1 MRASGMLLTSLL
13 VLPALAFVTA
23 CSDVNRRSVLVA
35 GPEQPICVPIP
46 AELMPSVG
54 DSAYV
59 EPYYIT
65 LGHAELESIAPSD
78 DVGAS
83 DNIFAFLRRRDATI
97 EERIQEVVDRRE
109 DLRTSLGLLLA
120 EREEIAA
127 QERDTDAV
135 DERIQDAEEE
145 LGRLAAQESELRQL
159 VSGRTPTLS
168 RTGNRIL
175 FNDWAMPFRV
185 YEGDTVEVRVS
196 ERDPFQNDLLGH
208 TSVVVDSVMLETGR
222 VELRTG
228 WVQSLSLG
236 FAPCD
241 EEGDAGS

>member
-1 MRASGMLLTSLL
+1 MCTSRMLLTSLL
-13 VLPALAFVTA
+13 VLPALAFVGA
-23 CSDVNRRSVLVA
+23 CSDVNRRSVLVVE
-35 GPEQPICVPIP
+35 PEQPICVPNST
-46 AELMPSVG
+46 ELTPSHG
-54 DSAYV
+54 DLARN

-65 LGHAELESIAPSD
+65 VGHAELESTAPRD
-78 DVGAS
+78 DVGGS
-83 DNIFAFLRRRDATI
+83 DDNFAFIRRRDAVI
-97 EERIQEVVDRRE
+97 EKRIQEVLHHRQLVEER
-109 DLRTSLGLLLA
+109 LGHLM
-120 EREEIAA
+120 EEKGKLSE
-127 QERDTDAV
+127 QELDTAAV
-135 DERIQDAEEE
+135 DERIQDEEEE
-145 LGRLAAQESELRQL
+145 LDRLSAEVRELRQM

-168 RTGNRIL
+168 REGTRIL
-175 FNDWAMPFRV
+175 FNDWPMPFRV

>member
-1 MRASGMLLTSLL
+1 MCTSRMLLTSLL
-13 VLPALAFVTA
+13 VLPALAFVGA
-23 CSDVNRRSVLVA
+23 CSDVNRRSVLVVE
-35 GPEQPICVPIP
+35 PEQPICVPIP
-46 AELMPSVG
+46 TELTPSHG
-54 DSAYV
+54 DLARN

-65 LGHAELESIAPSD
+65 VGHAELESTAPRD
-78 DVGAS
+78 DVGGS
-83 DNIFAFLRRRDATI
+83 DDNFAFIRRRDAVI
-97 EERIQEVVDRRE
+97 EKRIQEVLHHRQLVEER
-109 DLRTSLGLLLA
+109 LGHLM
-120 EREEIAA
+120 EEKGKLSE
-127 QERDTDAV
+127 QELDTAAV
-135 DERIQDAEEE
+135 DERIQDEEEE
-145 LGRLAAQESELRQL
+145 LDRLSAEVRELRQM

-168 RTGNRIL
+168 REGTRIL
-175 FNDWAMPFRV
+175 FNDWPMPFRV

>member
-1 MRASGMLLTSLL
+1 M
-13 VLPALAFVTA
+13 
-23 CSDVNRRSVLVA
+23 
-35 GPEQPICVPIP
+35 
-46 AELMPSVG
+46 
-54 DSAYV
+54 
-59 EPYYIT
+59 
-65 LGHAELESIAPSD
+65 
-78 DVGAS
+78 
-83 DNIFAFLRRRDATI
+83 RRRDATI

-127 QERDTDAV
+127 QERDTDAI

-208 TSVVVDSVMLETGR
+208 TNFVVDDVMLDSGQL
-222 VELRTG
+222 ELRTG
-228 WVQSLSLG
+228 WVESLSLG
-236 FAPCD
+236 FLPCNMD
-241 EEGDAGS
+241 EDGGR

>member
-1 MRASGMLLTSLL
+1 MRAPGILLASFL
-13 VLPALAFVTA
+13 VLPALAFVAA

-35 GPEQPICVPIP
+35 DPEQLICVPIP
-46 AELMPSVG
+46 AELMPSVA
-54 DSAYV
+54 DTAPK
-59 EPYYIT
+59 EAYYIT
-65 LGHAELESIAPSD
+65 VGNAGLESTAPHD
-78 DVGAS
+78 DVGGS
-83 DNIFAFLRRRDATI
+83 DDNYAFMRRRDPTI

-109 DLRTSLGLLLA
+109 DLRRSLELLLA

-127 QERDTDAV
+127 QERDTDAI

-145 LGRLAAQESELRQL
+145 RDRLTAEVSELRQL

-185 YEGDTVEVRVS
+185 YEGDTVELRVS

-208 TSVVVDSVMLETGR
+208 TNVVVDSVMLETGR

-236 FAPCD
+236 FVPCD

>member
-1 MRASGMLLTSLL
+1 M
-13 VLPALAFVTA
+13 
-23 CSDVNRRSVLVA
+23 
-35 GPEQPICVPIP
+35 
-46 AELMPSVG
+46 
-54 DSAYV
+54 
-59 EPYYIT
+59 
-65 LGHAELESIAPSD
+65 
-78 DVGAS
+78 
-83 DNIFAFLRRRDATI
+83 RRRDATI

-127 QERDTDAV
+127 QERDTDAI

-208 TSVVVDSVMLETGR
+208 TNVVVDSVMLETGR